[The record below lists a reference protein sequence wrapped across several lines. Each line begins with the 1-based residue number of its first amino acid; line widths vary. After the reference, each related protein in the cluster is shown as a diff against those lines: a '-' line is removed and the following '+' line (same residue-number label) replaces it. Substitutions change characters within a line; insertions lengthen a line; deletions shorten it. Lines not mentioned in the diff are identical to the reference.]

1 MATGVRIN
9 VAESREIAR
18 FLRRLDPTTR
28 DSVAAEVLEKVARAA
43 EERAKTV
50 EIVRGRGDAPPLP
63 DKLSW
68 RTGHLTRSISTDS
81 IPSQRVWIVGST
93 VNYAPIHELGLPV
106 RTASGGTAR
115 YPQRPFLTP
124 AAEFVIDQRA
134 PDFFRQALE
143 RARAGGA
150 A

>member
-1 MATGVRIN
+1 MPTGVRVN
-9 VAESREIAR
+9 LAESRAIAQ
-18 FLRRLDPTTR
+18 FLRRMAPAER

-106 RTASGGTAR
+106 RVPGGGTAR
-115 YPQRPFLTP
+115 YPKRAFLTP
-124 AAEFVIDQRA
+124 AAEYVIDQRA
-134 PDFFRQALE
+134 PAFFRQALE
-143 RARAGGA
+143 RARRPGA
-150 A
+150 V